1 MTDVF
6 KEIRSKAYNQL
17 KEALDD
23 EVSKVSNTK
32 NAAFIGSEQFCE
44 IWKIETGLYDDESSV
59 WLVEELT
66 MFVGLGT
73 QFPLE
78 PAKIFYSKSDF
89 EKIGHIPHTSFFAN
103 DVCVFDEFVLV
114 DENNPTGIV
123 LEQLKKAKET
133 LIQGLKGKNLDD
145 FEEEFLAYW
154 NTPDNSKDKLLG
166 ETIYC
171 LVNKK
176 PESFDSLSLLT
187 YSTKLSTKKEVLSGI
202 LFNKEEDLIKPYREY
217 FESLGQSP
225 KEYKVFYLDNIDG
238 IEQPPFSITCYDT
251 LSLVEK
257 DEQKSFKEYFNKNN
271 ERLVIFSKELQG
283 TTYFLGWHY
292 PKVDFKIKGFR
303 KSGLTPFKLTFQK
316 TLPGH
321 AKHVKRFSAEILT
334 ENRLLK
340 RTASLVQKTSDYKLL
355 VAGLGSV
362 GSNLVGLLNNLNNP
376 EFTLVDNDKLSSE
389 NIKRHLLGFK
399 YLNQNKAV
407 AVKNN
412 LKQKLPSQKIHISET
427 SIFDYYNDNKD
438 WFNKQDFI
446 FLCLGKLN
454 LEKWFIKELADGNL
468 KKPTFILWVEPYL
481 IGGQLLYFHPDS
493 LPHLDDLFHDIYK
506 YKFSVIAHEEFEKKR
521 DLFVLKESGCQ
532 TTYSPYSST
541 HLSLLLT
548 SAYPKIIELIE
559 NRTAESLFFSWIG
572 DLSIAEKL
580 GIKLRNNP
588 LNSYTLIQNQL

>member
-1 MTDVF
+1 MADVF
-6 KEIRSKAYNQL
+6 KEIRSDTYIQL
-17 KEALDD
+17 KNSLDD
-23 EVSKVSNTK
+23 EISKVSKTG
-32 NAAFIGSEQFCE
+32 NAAFLGSERFCE
-44 IWKIETGLYDDESSV
+44 VWQIETGLYDDEASV

-66 MFVGLGT
+66 MYVALGT

-133 LIQGLKGKNLDD
+133 LIQGIKGKNVGD
-145 FEEEFLAYW
+145 FKEEFLAYW
-154 NTPDNSKDKLLG
+154 NTSGNSKDKLLS

-171 LVNKK
+171 LVDKK

-187 YSTKLSTKKEVLSGI
+187 YSTILSKMEEVSSGI
-202 LFNKEEDLIKPYREY
+202 LYNKEEDLITPYKDF
-217 FESLGQSP
+217 FENLGQSP
-225 KEYKVFYLDNIDG
+225 KEYKVFYIDNIKG
-238 IEQPPFSITCYDT
+238 VERPPFSLNCYDT
-251 LSLVEK
+251 LSLIEL
-257 DEQKSFKEYFNKNN
+257 ERQKSFKEYFNKNS
-271 ERLVIFSKELQG
+271 ERLVVFSKELKD

-303 KSGLTPFKLTFQK
+303 KNGLTPFRLTFQK

-321 AKHVKRFSAEILT
+321 AKYVKRFATEILT
-334 ENRLLK
+334 ENRLIK
-340 RTASLVQKTSDYKLL
+340 RTASDAQEQMDYKLL
-355 VAGLGSV
+355 VAGIGSV

-389 NIKRHLLGFK
+389 NIKRHLLGFN

-407 AVKNN
+407 AVRNN

-427 SIFDYYNDNKD
+427 SVFDYYNNDKD
-438 WFNKQDFI
+438 WFNQQDFI

-468 KKPTFILWVEPYL
+468 EKPTFILWVEPHL
-481 IGGQLLYFHPDS
+481 IGGQLLYFHPDN
-493 LPHLDDLFHDIYK
+493 LPHLNDLFHDIYK
-506 YKFSVIAHEEFEKKR
+506 YKFAIIEHEEFERKR

-541 HLSLLLT
+541 HLSLFLT
-548 SAYPKIIELIE
+548 STYPKIIEIIE
-559 NRTAESLFFSWIG
+559 NKPAESLFFSWIG
-572 DLSIAEKL
+572 DLSIADKL
-580 GIKLRNNP
+580 DIKLRSNSFE
-588 LNSYTLIQNQL
+588 SYTLIDNQI